1 MIELGPELPQIYL
14 QPGEIYVARNPAI
27 LRTVLG
33 SCVGVTFWSQRLGL
47 GALCHAVLPR
57 RPRGV
62 SSSLQSLEGYR
73 YVDYCISDLVRQLE
87 GLGAFRAELQVKLFG
102 GADVLPVRSEPSS
115 RETVGSQNWHVA
127 LEVLEEESLA
137 VMASDLGGTLGRTIQ
152 FHTGTGE
159 VLLRRLAK
167 PEFENDFE

>member
-1 MIELGPELPQIYL
+1 MDLGPELPQVYL
-14 QPGEIYVARNPAI
+14 QPGEIYVARSPAI

-33 SCVGVTFWSQRLGL
+33 SCVGVTFWTQRLGV

-57 RPRGV
+57 RPRDFP
-62 SSSLQSLEGYR
+62 STLQSSDSHR

-87 GLGAFRAELQVKLFG
+87 ELGAFRAELQVKLFG
-102 GADVLPVRSEPSS
+102 GADVLPVRSEPSL
-115 RETVGSQNWHVA
+115 RETVGRQNWQVA
-127 LEVLEEESLA
+127 LEVLEDESLD
-137 VMASDLGGTLGRTIQ
+137 VMASDLGGTVGRTIQ

-167 PEFENDFE
+167 PEFENDSE